1 MQQFFKGLKDA
12 QPVALGYKLVGHI
25 EVDQLAIT
33 AAKLC
38 KGRFVL
44 VTNQLDAKALPD
56 VKMLPE
62 YKAQSGCETGFKFI
76 KDGSFEVDSI
86 FLKKPE
92 RISALMVVMT
102 LCLMVYG
109 YAQFFLRQ
117 QLLANNDTI
126 ESQTGKPTNKPSM
139 QWVYRMF
146 HGISVQVTNN
156 GQKHALVLNLTDMLR
171 KIINYFGPLAQQF
184 YGMVDLAA

>member
-1 MQQFFKGLKDA
+1 M
-12 QPVALGYKLVGHI
+12 
-25 EVDQLAIT
+25 LA
-33 AAKLC
+33 
-38 KGRFVL
+38 
-44 VTNQLDAKALPD
+44 TNQLDTKALPD
-56 VKMLPE
+56 EKMLPE

-76 KDGSFEVDSI
+76 KDDAFEVDSI

-117 QLLANNDTI
+117 QLLVNNDTI
-126 ESQTGKPTNKPSM
+126 ESQTGKLTNKPSM

-146 HGISVQVTNN
+146 HGVSVLKVTHN
-156 GQKHALVLNLTDMLR
+156 GITQTVVLNLNDSLR
-171 KIINYFGPLAQQF
+171 KVINYFGPLAQQF
-184 YGMVDLAA
+184 YGIVEAEA